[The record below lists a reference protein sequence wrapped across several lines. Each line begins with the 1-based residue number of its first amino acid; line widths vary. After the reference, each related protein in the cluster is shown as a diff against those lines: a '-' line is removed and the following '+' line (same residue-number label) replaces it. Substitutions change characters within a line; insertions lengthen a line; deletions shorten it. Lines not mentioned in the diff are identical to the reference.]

1 MVGLCETDTTPAYR
15 TWIYYRVTRVPL
27 ICEARVRGTGQ
38 PPLCWKQQSLYN
50 K

>member
-1 MVGLCETDTTPAYR
+1 LSSVEKDTTHARR
-15 TWIYYRVTRVPL
+15 TWIYRRVTRVPL

-38 PPLCWKQQSLYN
+38 PPLRWKQQSLYD